1 MTSTQRITPILNT
14 LPLFTHAKANTST
27 PLRLANLTSIDARQ
41 LLRNNISSPIHRTF
55 IRLTLLNSTQ
65 ENNLQQFMRLVAGS
79 TQQRQW
85 MIEDLRYVLARD
97 TTGQTIKLL
106 QQAIIHNV
114 KIKFQTGFT
123 DNNTAAEYNPSNNT
137 VILDNRHWKESL
149 LGTQALAQSAKGS
162 INGSNLFN
170 VSEYPAAIR
179 TNQLLHELGHATVR
193 NNATQKLRNE
203 GNFTEE
209 IAVDFVANDI
219 TRRVF
224 PNIPLDVISAMYA
237 APAKVSANYLSYY
250 KDNWLTRLVRFDFL
264 DSRNLYQS
272 DAYNVFDRLN
282 FSAFDDLAERGKT
295 VPVLTANGQVV
306 KQAIRNQTTFNQ
318 LAKNQQMGLLRQLLQ
333 TSLNTA
339 TTTITPSPPK
349 FS

>member
-1 MTSTQRITPILNT
+1 VTSTQRSTSISSIFPSLTTTKITL
-14 LPLFTHAKANTST
+14 ST
-27 PLRLANLTSIDARQ
+27 PLKLTNLTSIDARQ
-41 LLRNNISSPIHRTF
+41 LLRNNISSPIDRTF
-55 IRLTLLNSTQ
+55 ITLNLLNSTQ
-65 ENNLQQFMRLVAGS
+65 EKNLQQFMRLVAGS

-106 QQAIIHNV
+106 QQAISHNV
-114 KIKFQTGFT
+114 KIKFQTGFASES
-123 DNNTAAEYNPSNNT
+123 TAGEYNSSDNT
-137 VILDNRHWKESL
+137 VTLENRHWQGSL
-149 LGTQALAQSAKGS
+149 LAPEKINNNDKIS
-162 INGSNLFN
+162 INNSSFKMNEL
-170 VSEYPAAIR
+170 PAAHR
-179 TNQLLHELGHATVR
+179 MNTLLHELGHATVR
-193 NNATQKLRNE
+193 NNATARLRNE

-209 IAVDFVANDI
+209 IAVDFIANDI

-224 PNIPLDVISAMYA
+224 PAVPTEIVSAMYA
-237 APAKVSANYLSYY
+237 DPHKISNNYLSGY
-250 KDNWLTRLVRFDFL
+250 KYNWLTRLVRFDFL

-318 LAKNQQMGLLRQLLQ
+318 LAKSQQMGLLRQLLQ

-339 TTTITPSPPK
+339 TTTITPSHPK